1 MSRRQGQQGIR
12 SGIRSYTSR
21 GSDTGTGSGK
31 DRGAEQGAGPRPAEP
46 EHEPLNVSE
55 GVLVPAGVRVGMGN
69 DRGKDR
75 WCGDRRGIRNARD
88 NRGVHIL
95 GNTNRLSYL

>member
-1 MSRRQGQQGIR
+1 M
-12 SGIRSYTSR
+12 
-21 GSDTGTGSGK
+21 
-31 DRGAEQGAGPRPAEP
+31 
-46 EHEPLNVSE
+46 
-55 GVLVPAGVRVGMGN
+55 PAGVRVGMGN